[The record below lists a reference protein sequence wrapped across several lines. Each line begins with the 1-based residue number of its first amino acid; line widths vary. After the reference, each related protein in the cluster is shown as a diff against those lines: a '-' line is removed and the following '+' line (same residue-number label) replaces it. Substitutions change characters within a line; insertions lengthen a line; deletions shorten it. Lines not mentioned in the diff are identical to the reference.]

1 MADVSG
7 GVEDMGRFIM
17 VSSRRNHHSIQSN
30 MLLSIIWTAAQMW
43 PNPIQYWTDLLGTA
57 ETNSPH
63 LISIYITLISITG
76 WYKTPMSQVMG
87 GLFIRHLSWSNM
99 KDYMPLK
106 SYQTENK

>member
-30 MLLSIIWTAAQMW
+30 MLLSIIWTAQMW

-87 GLFIRHLSWSNM
+87 GPFIIHLSWSNM

-106 SYQTENK
+106 SYQKANN